1 MPGIHYSATGPDVEG
16 WFHAGYWSG
25 GFHREPEFRSM
36 QLCRTKAQAE
46 EAVAV
51 LAKEAR
57 VRDEA
62 VSGLYAAQNRR
73 VPKGFY
79 SDNEV

>member
-1 MPGIHYSATGPDVEG
+1 
-16 WFHAGYWSG
+16 
-25 GFHREPEFRSM
+25 M